1 MNILKQNPKVLR
13 DKGVGVL
20 VSVLRTVFI
29 ITLSYLFIYP
39 LLFMICTAFQDPAS
53 VNDPSVILFPKR
65 WSLESVKEMITVL
78 KYWDSAQLTMTIAIT
93 STLASLLS
101 CSLVGYGLSRY
112 KFKGQNLLFA
122 LVVLT
127 IIVPPQTILPS
138 KLLNFQFFDFGGVL
152 SLIPGKPSIN
162 LLNTVW
168 TFVLPSLFATGLRSG
183 LFIYIFRQ
191 FFMGL
196 PRELEEAARIDGCGA
211 LQTYI
216 KIIIPLAVPAFI
228 TVTLFSFIWHW
239 NDLYSSSM
247 FFTDDV
253 KPLMPLLNSLDA
265 LLERS
270 AIGSSAYV
278 ARTYKA
284 SAALLTILPPLLLYI
299 FTQKYFTESIE
310 RSGIVG

>member
-1 MNILKQNPKVLR
+1 MKFLKQNPKVLR
-13 DKGVGVL
+13 DR
-20 VSVLRTVFI
+20 SVKLCIDFLRTVFI
-29 ITLSYLFIYP
+29 ITLSYLFVYP
-39 LLFMICTAFQDPAS
+39 LLFMVCTAFQDPTS
-53 VNDPSVILFPKR
+53 VNDPSVILFPKK
-65 WSLESVKEMITVL
+65 WSLESVKEMIEVL
-78 KYWDSAQLTMTIAIT
+78 RYWDSAWLTLIIAVT
-93 STLASLLS
+93 STLASLVS

-112 KFKGQNLLFA
+112 KFKGQNLIFM

-138 KLLNFQFFDFGGVL
+138 KLLNFQFFDFGGLL
-152 SLIPGKPSIN
+152 SLIPGKPSVN

-183 LFIYIFRQ
+183 LFIYIFKQ
-191 FFMGL
+191 FFSGL
-196 PRELEEAARIDGCGA
+196 PKELEEAARIDGCSA
-211 LQTYI
+211 MQTYVR
-216 KIIIPLAVPAFI
+216 IIIPLAVPAFI

-247 FFTDDV
+247 FFTNDV
-253 KPLMPLLNSLDA
+253 KPLMPLLNSLDT

-270 AIGSSAYV
+270 SIGSSAYV

-284 SAALLTILPPLLLYI
+284 SATLLTILPPLILYI